1 MPTGAGDG
9 SWGEG
14 VRWRTADGAMTRLS
28 VNKVSKRR
36 LMELAI
42 AAGSRGR
49 GARLVPKKHHA
60 RLGIVVFEKTSQ
72 DPNSSII
79 FFSK

>member
-28 VNKVSKRR
+28 VNEVSRMR
-36 LMELAI
+36 LLELAM
-42 AAGSRGR
+42 AAGVIECV
-49 GARLVPKKHHA
+49 GARL
-60 RLGIVVFEKTSQ
+60 ISYDTTE
-72 DPNSSII
+72 
-79 FFSK
+79 